1 MKVHWIALMLVIGA
15 ALFAPAV
22 SAKLVEEKDGYR
34 VTSDAGN
41 LRLPDVSAL
50 SSLSV
55 SQGQTV
61 SYSTFVPSGKTAF
74 ISNLYWGVTS
84 NSLSLTVNAPD
95 STPGPYYDAADGQV
109 DGRINLR
116 FSKSGGIAS
125 GPRKS
130 CIYGYAV
137 NGAQKYMNTTTS
149 T

>member
-1 MKVHWIALMLVIGA
+1 VDNEKGSTTPGYILWFKRFLAQSFTDQKKCV
-15 ALFAPAV
+15 
-22 SAKLVEEKDGYR
+22 KL
-34 VTSDAGN
+34 
-41 LRLPDVSAL
+41 L
-50 SSLSV
+50 SSLSI
-55 SQGQTV
+55 SQDQMV
-61 SYSTFVPSGKTAF
+61 SYSTYVPSGKTAF
-74 ISNLYWGVTS
+74 ILNLYWGVTS

-130 CIYGYAV
+130 CIYGHAV
-137 NGAQKYMNTTTS
+137 NGAQRYMNTTTS